1 MMSANDPAV
10 LIPLRHGYDE
20 PTYPSDERW
29 LDVWQQYIETLPPAP
44 ELSVMQHLNADTQLT
59 RFSQHISATTWAALK
74 QQATQANL
82 TPAQIL
88 LAAYAEVLTLW
99 SKSSDFTIN
108 LIGQAPTAIDANPKL
123 KEVVNHANQRQS
135 FSTLL
140 DIHSLPLASFEDRA
154 KHFAEQLKRE
164 PTHQAETSFLQLNT
178 LPKAALEKLR
188 SILSI
193 SFVMEPEEMDHVLAV
208 EDDIGN
214 DLGNNTSTVPVSLK
228 CQYLEQNGALTV
240 KLYAAKDLF
249 PPGMVKDMLTS
260 CCELLQR
267 LAHKDTAWQKNIRPV
282 LPAAQLEQRVAVNA
296 TAAPLP
302 NATLYSLFVE
312 RAKQQPQHVA
322 IVTTKQSITY
332 DTLSRRANQI
342 GHYLKPLNAR
352 PNSLIAIVMEKGW
365 EQIVAV
371 LGIYAVGAAY
381 VPIDPEL
388 PPERFQYLLEN
399 SSVDIVLTQSWLD
412 DTLSWPSSIHRLAVD
427 QTQVYE
433 GNDSPLSPIQTPED
447 LAYVIY
453 TSGSTGLPKGVM
465 ITHRNVVN
473 VVIHTN
479 QRFQVNSK
487 DRILALTALNHDLS
501 VYDIFGP
508 LVAGGTIVMP
518 DTAAA
523 KFARHW
529 VDLLIKERITLWNS
543 VPAMM
548 EMLVSYL
555 DIKSETLPSSLRL
568 TILGG
573 DWLPVSLVSRLK
585 AMSPNLNVLS
595 IGGPT
600 ETTIWNIGYLIQ
612 SVNPNWK
619 SIPYGKPMANS
630 QYYILNDNLEDCPVW
645 VPGQMYCAGV
655 QVARGYWRN
664 VEKTAAHFIHHP
676 RTGERIYRT
685 GDLGRYLPDGNIEFL
700 GRVDFQIKLRGYRIE
715 AGEIEAVLTEY
726 PAVENAVVT
735 IIETPQKQKY
745 LKAYIVPQHEQT
757 LQVKDLCNF
766 LDQKLPSYMV
776 PSDFQVL
783 DIFPLTTNG
792 KVDRRALSEGKINR

>member
-1 MMSANDPAV
+1 MRVNDPAV
-10 LIPLRHGYDE
+10 LISLRHGYDE
-20 PTYPSDERW
+20 PSYVSDEQW
-29 LDVWQQYIETLPPAP
+29 QDVWRQYIETLPPAP
-44 ELSVMQHLNADTQLT
+44 ELSVIQHLNGSEIQLIQY
-59 RFSQHISATTWAALK
+59 SQQMNAATWAELK
-74 QQATQANL
+74 KQAIQASL
-82 TPAQIL
+82 TPGQVL
-88 LAAYAEVLTLW
+88 LAAYVEVLTLW

-108 LIGQAPTAIDANPKL
+108 LTEQAFIGTDTNTEL
-123 KEVVNHANQRQS
+123 KGAVNQLNQRQS

-140 DIHSLPLASFEDRA
+140 AVNSLQLATFEDRA
-154 KHFAEQLKRE
+154 KHIVEQLKRE
-164 PTHQAETSFLQLNT
+164 PKHQTEIPLHQLNV
-178 LPKAALEKLR
+178 LPEAALEKLR
-188 SILSI
+188 SILGI
-193 SFVMEPEEMDHVLAV
+193 SFVMEPEEIDNFPHRGH
-208 EDDIGN
+208 DRGN
-214 DLGNNTSTVPVSLK
+214 DTSTVPISLT
-228 CQYLEQNGALTV
+228 CRYLEQNGALTV
-240 KLYAAKDLF
+240 NLYAAKDLF
-249 PPGMVKDMLTS
+249 PPDMVRDMLTS
-260 CCELLQR
+260 CCEFLQR
-267 LAHKDTAWQKNIRPV
+267 LADAETAWQENIRPV
-282 LPAAQLEQRVAVNA
+282 LPAAQLEQRVTINA
-296 TAAPLP
+296 TTAPLP
-302 NATLYSLFVE
+302 DETLYSLFVE
-312 RAKQQPQHVA
+312 RAKQQPQQVA

-332 DTLSRRANQI
+332 DTLYCRANQI
-342 GHYLKPLNAR
+342 GYYLKQLHTR

-371 LGIYAVGAAY
+371 LGIYAAGSAY

-399 SSVDIVLTQSWLD
+399 SGVDIVLTQSWLD
-412 DTLSWPSSIHRLAVD
+412 DKLSWPLSIHRLAVD

-433 GNDSPLSPIQTPED
+433 GNDPPLSPVQTPED

-479 QRFQVNSK
+479 QRFQVNSE
-487 DRILALTALNHDLS
+487 DRVLALTALNHDLS

-508 LVAGGTIVMP
+508 LSAGGTIVMP
-518 DTAAA
+518 DAAAA

-529 VDLLIKERITLWNS
+529 VDLLVKEQITLWNS

-548 EMLVSYL
+548 EMLISYL
-555 DIKSETLPSSLRL
+555 DIKGEKLPSSLRL
-568 TILGG
+568 AILGG

-585 AMSPNLNVLS
+585 ATSPNLDVLS

-612 SVNPNWK
+612 SVDPDWK

-630 QYYILNDNLEDCPVW
+630 QYYVLNDNLEDCPIW
-645 VPGQMYCAGV
+645 VPGQMYCAGA

-664 VEKTAAHFIHHP
+664 VEKTAANFIYHP

-735 IIETPQKQKY
+735 VMETPQCQKY
-745 LKAYIVPQHEQT
+745 LKAYVVSQRGHILNVE
-757 LQVKDLCNF
+757 KLCNF

-776 PSDFQVL
+776 PSDIQIL
-783 DIFPLTTNG
+783 DVFPLTANG
-792 KVDRRALSEGKINR
+792 KVDRRALAEGKINR